1 MADVLPFPSLPDL
14 EKRALADAET
24 RQTALDIRRS
34 FIVEAPAGSGKT
46 GLLIQRFLKLLADPE
61 VLAPEQVL
69 AITFTRKATAEMRD
83 RILAHLH
90 AAEHGPEAGEA
101 EFARETRTLALAV
114 LERDRQLGWSLLDQP
129 ARLRIGTIDS
139 LCAEIARM
147 LPVLSGSGGR
157 LSPTERAQPMYR
169 EAARRVMLQL
179 GSSDRVLHAAIH
191 EVLLHRDGYLADCEQ
206 LIADM
211 LGLREQWGELIWG
224 MAPDQQRHAL
234 DDAYL
239 DTHVLPRL
247 EAAMD
252 EAVCAELEEVQRHF
266 PPDVLE
272 EVVALAADL
281 TSNGVGEID
290 ARIAACTGR
299 SSSPR
304 SCSADLEFW
313 QALVHVLVTP
323 SAKTWRKSLGART
336 FGVELQPGTKARLQR
351 VLSDLNDR
359 DELLDLLCGLRMLPP
374 ARYPADQW
382 HVAKALFRVLSRA
395 MVELQIVFAER
406 NECDFAELSLLAR
419 HALSQSSGVEDLAE
433 AAGSNLQHLLVDEMQ
448 DTSSSQYQLL
458 EVLTRSWDG
467 SSQTVFLVG
476 DPRQSIYL
484 FRQARVERFLQSVRQ
499 RRLGDLPLTHLK
511 LSSNFRSQHRLVCE
525 FNRQF
530 SAIFPLY
537 SDPLPYT
544 DAEPV
549 LPETGFAAGI
559 EWHASVIP
567 HASKTTEPT
576 LAQLQQQQRRTNAQ
590 EIVRIAQRWF
600 DTALPEGRRTVLTSQ
615 GGRIAEPWRVA
626 VLVRSR
632 SHLAEIVPALRE
644 AGISYRAVNIEV
656 LNERQEILDLSG
668 LTRALLHPA
677 DRVAWLAI
685 ARAPWCGL
693 TLADLHMLTGAD
705 APLWKES
712 SIPHLLA
719 ERGNLLSEDGQRR
732 AAGLQQVLATA
743 AVQRGRLTTAQLVE
757 KTWRTLGG
765 DVSLSREELVNTDRF
780 FDLLSELEQDSQ
792 SVNLTTLEG
801 RLRDLYAE
809 PAVLAPETPHVEL
822 LTIHKAKGLEWDVVM
837 VPGLERL
844 PDRTRGRLLAW
855 TTLDRGNDEASASV
869 MLAPIAA
876 KDNDADSLT
885 AWLNG
890 MQRKREIAEH
900 KRLYYVACTR
910 AREELHLFASPV
922 EGAKG
927 EVKPKPGSLLQA
939 AWPAARRY
947 FDQPALPALVRTAE
961 KDGLLQIAASATVSQ
976 ALRPASRLKRLPESF
991 DSAQRFAEAR
1001 RNRLPYQ
1008 LDEPSPETVP
1018 FERPEGS
1025 YAARAFGNL
1034 VHGAM
1039 ELLASRAAEESS
1051 TIDLLTE
1058 VRGWQPRFAALLR
1071 ADGLPQR
1078 TVQQLSAEA
1087 LKMLVR
1093 VLSDDD
1099 GMWVVGPHANAASE
1113 FSRSTEVGG
1122 KVATLRADRIFWAG
1136 PAPRVTGENCFW
1148 IIDYKTSAPGGAG
1161 LDAFLA
1167 RQREFYASQLEGY
1180 AKVLG
1185 PMVGARQIRVGLYFP
1200 ALPRLLWWEPEAV
1213 SS

>member
-1 MADVLPFPSLPDL
+1 MAEVLPFPSLPDP
-14 EKRALADAET
+14 ESPVLADAEA

-46 GLLIQRFLKLLADPE
+46 GLLIQRFLKLLSDPE
-61 VLAPEQVL
+61 VLVPEQVL

-83 RILAHLH
+83 RILAHLQ
-90 AAEHGPEAGEA
+90 AAEHRAEAGET

-129 ARLRIGTIDS
+129 ARLRIRTIDS

-157 LSPTERAQPMYR
+157 LSPTEQAQPMYR
-169 EAARRVMLQL
+169 EAARRVLLQL
-179 GSSDRVLHAAIH
+179 GGNDRTLHAAIR

-206 LIADM
+206 LIGDM

-224 MAPDQQRHAL
+224 MAPQEQRHAL

-239 DTHVLPRL
+239 DAHVLPRL

-252 EAVCAELEEVQRHF
+252 QAICAALEEVQRHF
-266 PPDVLE
+266 PPDLLE
-272 EVVALAADL
+272 ELVGVAADL
-281 TSNGVGEID
+281 TSDVAGGLD
-290 ARIAACTGR
+290 ARIAACFGR
-299 SSSPR
+299 SSGPQA
-304 SCSADLEFW
+304 CSADLAFW
-313 QALVHVLVTP
+313 QSLVHMLVAP
-323 SAKTWRKSLGART
+323 SSKTWRKTLGART
-336 FGVELQPGTKARLQR
+336 FGIEMQPATKTRLQR
-351 VLSDLNDR
+351 VLSDLYDR
-359 DELLDLLCGLRMLPP
+359 DELLDLLCALKILPQ

-419 HALSQSSGVEDLAE
+419 HALSQSSGAEDLAE

-448 DTSSSQYQLL
+448 DTSNSQYHLL

-484 FRQARVERFLQSVRQ
+484 FRQARMERFLQSIRQ
-499 RRLGDLPLTHLK
+499 RHLGDLPLTHLK
-511 LSSNFRSQHRLVCE
+511 LSSNFRSQDRLVRD
-525 FNRQF
+525 FNKQF

-549 LPETGFAAGI
+549 LPETSFAAGI

-567 HASKTTEPT
+567 HASKTTDPT
-576 LAQLQQQQRRTNAQ
+576 LAELQQQQRRRNAQ
-590 EIVRIAQRWF
+590 EIVRVAQRWF
-600 DTALPEGRRTVLTSQ
+600 ATPLPEARRTIPASE

-644 AGISYRAVNIEV
+644 AGIPYRAVNIEA
-656 LNERQEILDLSG
+656 LNERQEVLDLTA

-677 DRVAWLAI
+677 DRVAWLAVV
-685 ARAPWCGL
+685 RAPWCGL
-693 TLADLHMLTGAD
+693 TLADLHLLTGAD
-705 APLWKES
+705 APVWKES
-712 SIPHLLA
+712 SIPRLLA
-719 ERGNLLSEDGQRR
+719 ERGNLLPEGGRRR
-732 AAGLQQVLATA
+732 AARLEQVLSA
-743 AVQRGRLTTAQLVE
+743 AAAQRGRLTTTQLVE

-765 DVSLSREELVNTDRF
+765 DASLGQEELVNAGRF
-780 FDLLSELEQDSQ
+780 FELLSELERDSR

-801 RLRDLYAE
+801 RLRELYAE

-837 VPGLERL
+837 IPGLERL
-844 PDRTRGRLLAW
+844 PDRARGRLLAW
-855 TTLDRGNDEASASV
+855 TTLDGGDDEASATV

-876 KDNDADSLT
+876 KGNDADSLT

-890 MQRKREIAEH
+890 LHRKREIAEH

-922 EGAKG
+922 EGATG
-927 EVKPKPGSLLQA
+927 EVKPKSGSLLQA

-947 FDQPALPALVRTAE
+947 FDQPALPALVHAMER
-961 KDGLLQIAASATVSQ
+961 DRPLQIAASATVSQ
-976 ALRPASRLKRLPESF
+976 PPRPASRLKRLPESF
-991 DSAQRFAEAR
+991 DAGRRFIEAR
-1001 RNRLPYQ
+1001 RNRLPYEV
-1008 LDEPSPETVP
+1008 DEPSADKIL

-1025 YAARAFGNL
+1025 FAARAFGNL

-1039 ELLASRAAEESS
+1039 ELLASRAAEASS
-1051 TIDLLTE
+1051 TGDLLSE
-1058 VRGWQPRFAALLR
+1058 VRGWRPRFIALLR

-1078 TVQQLSAEA
+1078 AVQQLAGEA
-1087 LKMLVR
+1087 MKMLER
-1093 VLSDDD
+1093 VVSDPE
-1099 GMWVVGPHANAASE
+1099 GMWIVGSHANAASE
-1113 FSRSTEVGG
+1113 FSLSTEAGTE
-1122 KVATLRADRIFWAG
+1122 VATLRADRIFWAG
-1136 PAPRVTGENCFW
+1136 PAPQLPGEDCFW
-1148 IIDYKTSAPGGAG
+1148 IIDYKTSEPGGAG
-1161 LDAFLA
+1161 LDVFLA
-1167 RQREFYASQLEGY
+1167 RQRELYASQLETY

-1185 PMVGARQIRVGLYFP
+1185 PVVGAQQIRVGLYFP
-1200 ALPRLLWWEPEAV
+1200 ALPRLLWWEPQ
-1213 SS
+1213 SICS